1 VHAGGSALTVVPRLL
16 LDLTAR
22 AARPP
27 LGAIW
32 GDTRIVL
39 PARTTYRDVLTGAI
53 RESAPATKGA
63 RLAVASLFDTVP
75 VALLEST
82 TAPPATAGTRHA
94 LIQR

>member
-1 VHAGGSALTVVPRLL
+1 LTVVPRLL

-27 LGAIW
+27 LGGIW

-39 PARTTYRDVLTGAI
+39 PARTTYRDILTGAI